1 MGLRDNLLLVEGKD
15 DLRTIPEL
23 VEKAGVPWGG
33 RGAEIVRIHETDGYE
48 KMAAQFSSQLKNAG
62 LLRIGVLVDANTDPV
77 ARWQSLCAMVA
88 AEHTLPPAPP
98 AGGVVVP
105 RTASGKRL
113 GVWMMPDNASRG
125 MMETFLLALRPAENA
140 PLLAHADSAVDVA
153 RRSHGAPFS
162 EYHRDKAIIHT
173 WLAWQDP
180 PGRQLHDAVKQKM
193 LDPAL
198 PYAASFLAW
207 FKSLYELD

>member
-15 DLRTIPEL
+15 DLRTVPEL
-23 VEKAGVPWGG
+23 VEKGGVLWGPPK
-33 RGAEIVRIHETDGYE
+33 AEIVRIHETDGYE
-48 KMAAQFSSQLKNAG
+48 NMAAQFGSQLKNAG
-62 LLRIGVLVDANTDPV
+62 LLRIGVLVDANTDPA
-77 ARWQSLCAMVA
+77 ARWRSLCAMVA
-88 AEHTLPPAPP
+88 TECLLPPAPP

-125 MMETFLLALRPAENA
+125 MMETFLLALRSADNA
-140 PLLAHADSAVDVA
+140 PLLAHAETTVDA
-153 RRSHGAPFS
+153 AWQSHNAPFL
-162 EYHRDKAIIHT
+162 EVHRDKALIHT
-173 WLAWQDP
+173 WLAWQNP

-198 PYAASFLAW
+198 PYAAPFIAW
-207 FKSLYELD
+207 FKSLYEIP